1 VNHLVILHVSMS
13 GGEVT
18 DPQRSAAVATAG
30 AILLAAAA
38 AAGCASHPAPSPRA
52 AGTTQ
57 SAMTQSV
64 TTQSA
69 AVRDAAARYMAIA
82 RPANRRLDHE
92 FDGLKDH
99 EKDDLAAARADL
111 RAAAATERQFDRQ
124 LMVISFPP
132 RTEPFVLLLYR
143 VNQARAALTS
153 TAAGATSLRQLRGYQ
168 RRLDAANEPVEDAVR
183 VIRDQLGLPPPDTS

>member
-1 VNHLVILHVSMS
+1 M
-13 GGEVT
+13 T

-30 AILLAAAA
+30 AVLLAA

-52 AGTTQ
+52 AGATQ
-57 SAMTQSV
+57 NATA
-64 TTQSA
+64 QSA
-69 AVRDAAARYMAIA
+69 AVRAAAARYMAIA
-82 RPANRRLDHE
+82 LPANRRLDRE
-92 FDGLKDH
+92 IDGLKDH

-124 LMVISFPP
+124 LMAISLPP
-132 RTEPFVLLLYR
+132 RTEPVVLLLYR
-143 VNQARAALTS
+143 ANQARAALTS
-153 TAAGATSLRQLRGYQ
+153 TAAGVTSLRQLRGYQ